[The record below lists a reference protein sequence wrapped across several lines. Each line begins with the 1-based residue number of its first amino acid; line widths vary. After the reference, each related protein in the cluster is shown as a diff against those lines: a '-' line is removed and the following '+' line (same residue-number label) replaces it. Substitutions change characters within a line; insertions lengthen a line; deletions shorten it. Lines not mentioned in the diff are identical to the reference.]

1 MKTQDSS
8 WYCMVDG
15 IVYPQF
21 VTEEKVNTMLT
32 RFKTRNED
40 IFFVSYIKSGNTWL
54 KQILLLLTHDGNQ
67 PNLTMMEAFPWLEL
81 CLPPCLD
88 PAREHSYEYFE
99 SLPSPRILTFH
110 GWPHLIPTGMPNT
123 KYIFLLR
130 NPKDVAI
137 SMYHHLRAK
146 KSISYQGNWDEFF
159 ELYLSGQ
166 VHYGSWFD
174 FHLHWEKFLSSRQQV
189 LYLTYEE
196 LHKNI
201 KTYLRQL
208 AVFLEI
214 KVSEEVIDKVAIG
227 SRLDEMKKNDK
238 ANCNW
243 MIINQNEAPHLRK
256 GIVGDWRN
264 YFTDEQNQR
273 FNDLYTKK
281 MSDSKFKDYW
291 DESIL
296 GITLEDYSLMDNG

>member
-1 MKTQDSS
+1 MKTKDSS
-8 WYCMVDG
+8 WYCQVDG

-32 RFKTRNED
+32 RFKTRNDD
-40 IFFVSYIKSGNTWL
+40 IFLVSYIKSGTTWL
-54 KQILLLLTHDGNQ
+54 QQILLLLNHDGDQ
-67 PNLTMMEAFPWLEL
+67 PNLTMKEAFLWPEF
-81 CLPPCLD
+81 CLPTCPD

-99 SLPSPRILTFH
+99 SLPSPRILIFH
-110 GWPHLIPTGMPNT
+110 GWPHLTPAGLPHT
-123 KYIFLLR
+123 KYIFLMR
-130 NPKDVAI
+130 NPKDVAV
-137 SMYHHLRAK
+137 SMYHHLRGK
-146 KSISYQGNWDEFF
+146 KGISYQGNWQDFF

-201 KTYLRQL
+201 KKYLRKL
-208 AVFLEI
+208 AVFLGI
-214 KVSEEVIDKVAIG
+214 KVSEKIIDKVAIG
-227 SRLDEMKKNDK
+227 SKLDEMRKNDQ

-243 MIINQNEAPHLRK
+243 MEINQNEAPHLRK

-264 YFTDEQNQR
+264 YFTEEQNKR
-273 FNDLYTKK
+273 FELLYRQK
-281 MSDSKFKDYW
+281 MSRSNFRGYW

-296 GITLEDYSLMDNG
+296 GITLVI

>member
-1 MKTQDSS
+1 MKTQDSF
-8 WYCMVDG
+8 WYSMVDG

-21 VTEEKVNTMLT
+21 VTEEKVNTILT

-40 IFFVSYIKSGNTWL
+40 IFFVCYIKSGSTWL
-54 KQILLLLTHDGNQ
+54 KQILLLLNHQGNQ
-67 PNLTMMEAFPWLEL
+67 PNLNMMAAFPWLEL
-81 CLPPCLD
+81 CLPPCPD
-88 PAREHSYEYFE
+88 PAREHSYEYIE

-110 GWPHLIPTGMPNT
+110 GWPHLTPEGLPNT

-130 NPKDVAI
+130 NPKDVAV
-137 SMYHHLRAK
+137 SMYHHLRGK
-146 KSISYQGNWDEFF
+146 KSISYQGHWNDFF

-196 LHKNI
+196 LKKNI
-201 KTYLRQL
+201 KTCLGQL
-208 AVFLEI
+208 AAFLEI

-227 SRLDEMKKNDK
+227 SQLEEMKKNDK
-238 ANCNW
+238 ADCNW

-264 YFTDEQNQR
+264 YFTEEQNQR
-273 FNDLYTKK
+273 FNDLYIKK
-281 MSDSKFKDYW
+281 MSGSKFKDYW

-296 GITLEDYSLMDNG
+296 GITRED

>member
-8 WYCMVDG
+8 WYCIVDG

-21 VTEEKVNTMLT
+21 VTQEKVNTMLT
-32 RFKTRNED
+32 SFKTRNED
-40 IFFVSYIKSGNTWL
+40 IFFVCYIKSGTTWL
-54 KQILLLLTHDGNQ
+54 QQILLLLNNQGNQ
-67 PNLTMMEAFPWLEL
+67 PNLTMKEAFLWLEF
-81 CLPPCLD
+81 CLPPCPD
-88 PAREHSYEYFE
+88 PTREHSYEYFE
-99 SLPSPRILTFH
+99 SLPSPRTLTFH
-110 GWPHLIPTGMPNT
+110 GLPHLIPTGQPNT

-130 NPKDVAI
+130 NPKDVAV

-159 ELYLSGQ
+159 ELYLSGK

-201 KTYLRQL
+201 KTYMVQL
-208 AVFLEI
+208 AAFLEI
-214 KVSEEVIDKVAIG
+214 KISEEVIDKVAIA
-227 SRLDEMKKNDK
+227 SRLDQMKKNDK

-243 MIINQNEAPHLRK
+243 MRINQNEAPHLRK

-264 YFTDEQNQR
+264 YFTDEQNKR
-273 FNDLYTKK
+273 FNNLYIKK

-296 GITLEDYSLMDNG
+296 GITL

>member
-1 MKTQDSS
+1 MKTQDYS

-81 CLPPCLD
+81 CLPPSPD

-110 GWPHLIPTGMPNT
+110 GWPHLIPEGLPNT
-123 KYIFLLR
+123 KYIFLIR
-130 NPKDVAI
+130 NPKDVAV
-137 SMYHHLRAK
+137 SMYHHLRGK

-166 VHYGSWFD
+166 IHYGSWFD

-196 LHKNI
+196 LQKNI
-201 KTYLRQL
+201 KTCLRKL
-208 AVFLEI
+208 AAFLEI

-264 YFTDEQNQR
+264 YFTDKQNQR

-281 MSDSKFKDYW
+281 MSRSKFKDYW

>member
-1 MKTQDSS
+1 SCLQ
-8 WYCMVDG
+8 
-15 IVYPQF
+15 
-21 VTEEKVNTMLT
+21 
-32 RFKTRNED
+32 
-40 IFFVSYIKSGNTWL
+40 
-54 KQILLLLTHDGNQ
+54 QILLLLNNQGNQ
-67 PNLTMMEAFPWLEL
+67 PNLTMKEAFPWLEF
-81 CLPPCLD
+81 CLPPCSD
-88 PAREHSYEYFE
+88 IAREHSYEYFE

-110 GWPHLIPTGMPNT
+110 GWPHLIPEGLPNT
-123 KYIFLLR
+123 KYIFLIR
-130 NPKDVAI
+130 NPKDVAV
-137 SMYHHLRAK
+137 SMYHHLKGK
-146 KSISYQGNWDEFF
+146 KSISYQGNWDDFF

-196 LHKNI
+196 LQKNI
-201 KTYLRQL
+201 KICLCKL

-214 KVSEEVIDKVAIG
+214 KGSEEVIDKVAIG
-227 SRLDEMKKNDK
+227 SRLDEMKKNDQ
-238 ANCNW
+238 ADCNW

-273 FNDLYTKK
+273 FNNLYTQK
-281 MSDSKFKDYW
+281 MSGSKFKDYW

-296 GITLEDYSLMDNG
+296 GITL